1 MRALKGL
8 GPSQKL
14 HFFLLIIEQH
24 FSMVRRPIDGNVMY
38 APVRSTA
45 PFEVDT
51 ADGDDDAAAEAAV
64 HAPTGLG
71 GRFAPH
77 VHAPSSSA
85 SSSASA
91 GRNKPR
97 VNEFV
102 RCFGHVTT
110 LVRRYML
117 FIAVV
122 GGLVTS
128 IAGLFLMLAGPC
140 VLNQLKYYTITPL
153 SLHAA
158 TKSTLNVV
166 LLGDSLVMGSK
177 YPVFDTVAA
186 RVSALLPHFHVT
198 LHNLGVGGNGI
209 TAIKSR
215 LPSVYATPADAV
227 ILLWDSDAY
236 VLGDRETDDRLA
248 QLQRVYESNVTYVV
262 REIQRHKPGVKMALA
277 GPILVGD
284 GPWSLRYTVREYR
297 VKAQQFDTYRDINRR
312 LAAGTYRHDQRTW
325 KPLFSTWHF
334 LTKKSAPPCSV
345 WCYHRPQRIVPGPA
359 QGVPRRHPCV
369 PQGLPPLRHRGR
381 QPPLAQRGLHQRVQ
395 DQRVAAAVVRRRRD
409 DNKWFVT
416 RQLPHIL
423 LIHLQTGKKTS
434 TPRPKPTYI
443 NMHQII
449 MVRCIDKAAK
459 VGASNTIK
467 HATCTVNS
475 NGVAG

>member
-1 MRALKGL
+1 
-8 GPSQKL
+8 
-14 HFFLLIIEQH
+14 
-24 FSMVRRPIDGNVMY
+24 MVRRPIDGNVMY

-51 ADGDDDAAAEAAV
+51 AGGDDDAAAEAAV

-186 RVSALLPHFHVT
+186 RVRALLPHFHVT

-325 KPLFSTWHF
+325 KPLFSMWHF
-334 LTKKSAPPCSV
+334 LTKKSGPLLLLLVVLPQAST
-345 WCYHRPQRIVPGPA
+345 HRTWTCA
-359 QGVPRRHPCV
+359 RR
-369 PQGLPPLRHRGR
+369 
-381 QPPLAQRGLHQRVQ
+381 
-395 DQRVAAAVVRRRRD
+395 
-409 DNKWFVT
+409 
-416 RQLPHIL
+416 
-423 LIHLQTGKKTS
+423 TS
-434 TPRPKPTYI
+434 TPSLRTT
-443 NMHQII
+443 
-449 MVRCIDKAAK
+449 
-459 VGASNTIK
+459 GAS
-467 HATCTVNS
+467 ATASPWTATTPRSTGPTSTRTRSASCCCSGSTAPRRQQ
-475 NGVAG
+475 VARDKTTSPYFAHTLTNRKEDQYTET